1 MRVLGNE
8 LHMYSR
14 CNMQTNGKEQSSARI
29 GVQNHHQQQ
38 QGQRWIGKL
47 THVPIALFFSLSVS
61 HRSRA
66 GLSEGL
72 GPPPLPSV
80 VVVASFPDISGYT
93 FSSTLIFFSGL
104 SLSLPCVNDA
114 SCVNDALVSFHAV
127 GMVS

>member
-1 MRVLGNE
+1 
-8 LHMYSR
+8 
-14 CNMQTNGKEQSSARI
+14 MQTNGKEQSSARI

-38 QGQRWIGKL
+38 QGQRWISKL

-80 VVVASFPDISGYT
+80 VVVASYFLQHINLLLWIV
-93 FSSTLIFFSGL
+93 TLSPL
-104 SLSLPCVNDA
+104 CE
-114 SCVNDALVSFHAV
+114 
-127 GMVS
+127 